1 MTRVVISGTGLY
13 RPPHVITNAEL
24 VDAFNRYVA
33 LQNEQ
38 HADAIAAGEWP
49 ALVPSSVEFIEKASG
64 IQRRYVLD
72 KAGVLD
78 PTRMYP
84 RFAERPDDQLSLM
97 AEIAVDAAKGAL
109 LAAGKTG
116 ADVDAVLCAA
126 ANMQRPYP
134 AMAVEIQQAIGAG
147 GYGFDMNVAC
157 SSATFAIE
165 QAANAVRAGTAN
177 CVLVVNPEI
186 TSAHLEWRDRD
197 CHFIFGDVCT
207 AVIVE
212 RAETA
217 CSSERWEILGTKLAT
232 QFSNNIRN
240 NFGFM
245 NRSEDSDPLARD
257 KTFRQEGR
265 KVFKEVVPLAAAHI
279 EQHLHSLRFEPTHMK
294 RFWLHQ
300 ANLGMNQSI
309 VKRLI
314 GQEVGGDIAPLI
326 LDEYA
331 NTASA
336 GSIIAFHLHR
346 ADLAPGDL
354 GVICSFGAGYSVG
367 SVVLRKLDSSRPPR
381 QPRA

>member
-1 MTRVVISGTGLY
+1 MVLESLTIAFMNTVVISGTGLY
-13 RPPHVITNAEL
+13 QPPHAISNEELVSSFNQYVEHYNAE
-24 VDAFNRYVA
+24 
-33 LQNEQ
+33 
-38 HADAIAAGEWP
+38 HASAIADGAVQP
-49 ALVPSSVEFIEKASG
+49 LQPSSSEFIEKASG
-64 IQRRYVLD
+64 IKQRYVID
-72 KAGVLD
+72 KDGVLD
-78 PTRMYP
+78 PSRMYP
-84 RFAERPDDQLSLM
+84 RFNERADDEISLM
-97 AEIAVDAAKGAL
+97 AEIAVHAARQAMSQ
-109 LAAGKTG
+109 AGKQG
-116 ADVDAVLCAA
+116 QDIDAVICSAS
-126 ANMQRPYP
+126 NMQRAYP
-134 AMAVEIQQAIGAG
+134 AMAVEIQQALGAG

-165 QAANAVRAGTAN
+165 QAVNAVRMGTAN

-186 TSAHLEWRDRD
+186 TSAHHEWKDRD

-207 AVIVE
+207 AVIIE

-217 CSSERWEILGTKLAT
+217 TSADQWEVLGTQLAT

-265 KVFKEVVPLAAAHI
+265 RVFKDVVPMAAAHI
-279 EQHLHSLRFEPTHMK
+279 ESHLAKLQFEPTHVR

-300 ANLGMNQSI
+300 ANLSMNQLV
-309 VKRLI
+309 VKRL
-314 GQEVGGDIAPLI
+314 VGVEPSADIAPLI

-336 GSIIAFHLHR
+336 GSIIAFHHNR
-346 ADLAPGDL
+346 ADLQADDL

-367 SVVLRKLDSSRPPR
+367 SVVLKKR
-381 QPRA
+381 

>member
-1 MTRVVISGTGLY
+1 MSAVVISGTGIY
-13 RPPHVITNAEL
+13 QPPHTISNAEL
-24 VDAFNRYVA
+24 VEAFNRYA
-33 LQNEQ
+33 DLQNIQ
-38 HADAIAAGEWP
+38 HAEAIAAGTREP
-49 ALVPSSVEFIEKASG
+49 LTHSSVEFIEKASG
-64 IQRRYVLD
+64 IKQRYVIE
-72 KAGVLD
+72 KEGVLD
-78 PTRMYP
+78 PARMYP
-84 RFAERPDDQLSLM
+84 RFAERADDQLSLM
-97 AEIAVDAAKGAL
+97 AEIAVVAARQAMA
-109 LAAGKTG
+109 AAGKQG
-116 ADVDAVLCAA
+116 QQIDAVLCAA
-126 ANMQRPYP
+126 ANMQRAYP

-165 QAANAVRAGTAN
+165 QAANAVRAGSAN

-186 TSAHLEWRDRD
+186 TSAHLEWKDRD

-212 RAETA
+212 RADTA
-217 CSSERWEILGTKLAT
+217 TAADQWEIMGTKLAT

-245 NRSEDSDPLARD
+245 NRCEDSDPEARD

-279 EQHLHSLRFEPTHMK
+279 ENHLAALDRAPADV
-294 RFWLHQ
+294 RRYWLHQ
-300 ANLGMNQSI
+300 ANLGMNQLVI
-309 VKRLI
+309 KKLV
-314 GQEVGGDIAPLI
+314 GQDLAEAGADIAPLI

-336 GSIIAFHLHR
+336 GSVIAFHTHR
-346 ADLAPGDL
+346 ADLKSGDL

-367 SVVLRKLDSSRPPR
+367 SVIVRKR
-381 QPRA
+381 

>member
-24 VDAFNRYVA
+24 VESFNAYAA
-33 LQNEQ
+33 LQNEKN
-38 HADAIAAGEWP
+38 AAAIAAGELP
-49 ALVPSSVEFIEKASG
+49 AMVPSSVEFIEKASG
-64 IQRRYVLD
+64 IRQRYVID

-84 RFAERPDDQLSLM
+84 RFQERADDQLSLM
-97 AEIAVDAAKGAL
+97 AEIAVDAAQKAL
-109 LAAGKTG
+109 AAAGKTG
-116 ADVDAVLCAA
+116 AQVDAVLCAA
-126 ANMQRPYP
+126 ANMQRAYP
-134 AMAVEIQQAIGAG
+134 AMAVEIQQALGAG

-165 QAANAVRAGTAN
+165 QAANAVRAGTAK

-212 RAETA
+212 SADTA
-217 CSSERWEILGTKLAT
+217 TSADQWEILGTRLAT

-245 NRSEDSDPLARD
+245 NRSEDSDPNGRD

-265 KVFKEVVPLAAAHI
+265 KVFKEVVPMAAAHI
-279 EQHLHSLRFEPTHMK
+279 ESHLGALGFEPTQV
-294 RFWLHQ
+294 RRYWLHQ
-300 ANLGMNQSI
+300 ANLGMNQFI
-309 VKRLI
+309 VKKLV
-314 GQEVGGDIAPLI
+314 GQEAGGDVAPLI

-336 GSIIAFHLHR
+336 GSVIAFHHHR
-346 ADLAPGDL
+346 GDLKAGDL
-354 GVICSFGAGYSVG
+354 GVVCSFGAGYSIG
-367 SVVLRKLDSSRPPR
+367 SVVVRKL
-381 QPRA
+381 